1 MKSVITALP
10 FLNSIP
16 PTAGSSA
23 NANGDECH
31 AEDSCS
37 AGSAPASL
45 GGLGRSSSSVDDW
58 NDLLASFS
66 E

>member
-1 MKSVITALP
+1 MITELP

-23 NANGDECH
+23 NANGAECH
-31 AEDSCS
+31 AEDDCS
-37 AGSAPASL
+37 AGSALASL
-45 GGLGRSSSSVDDW
+45 GGLGSSRSSVDDW